1 MLNDVFTPSEVFDE
15 LMSPPKTKT
24 FQANTKTFQANKS
37 KNPQKVYDS
46 VTSNVIT

>member
-24 FQANTKTFQANKS
+24 FQANKS